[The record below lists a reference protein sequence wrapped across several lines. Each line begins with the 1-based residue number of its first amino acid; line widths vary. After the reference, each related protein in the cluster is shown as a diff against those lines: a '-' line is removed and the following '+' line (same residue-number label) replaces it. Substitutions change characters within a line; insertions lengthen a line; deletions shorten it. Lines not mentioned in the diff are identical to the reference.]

1 MGGAGLLF
9 SKKREYKELLIEDV
23 IKNLGRVSEEYL

>member
-1 MGGAGLLF
+1 MLF
-9 SKKREYKELLIEDV
+9 RKKREYKELLIEDV

>member
-1 MGGAGLLF
+1 LLF
-9 SKKREYKELLIEDV
+9 RKKREYKELLIEDV